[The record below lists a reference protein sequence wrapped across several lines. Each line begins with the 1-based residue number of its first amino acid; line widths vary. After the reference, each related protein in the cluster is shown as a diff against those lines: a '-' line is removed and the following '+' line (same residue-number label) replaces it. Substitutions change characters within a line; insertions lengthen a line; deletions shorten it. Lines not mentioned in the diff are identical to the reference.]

1 MRIFF
6 YTDINIYVENIS
18 KINLKIKEKERMI
31 LMFISVKRLSKQ
43 FRVKVKTK
51 GVLGFLKPKYKTVNA
66 VDNISFDINKG
77 ETVAFIGPN
86 GAGKSTTIKM
96 LTGIIR
102 PTNGEISVAGY
113 SPAEDRQKLAYKIG
127 CMFGQKSQLYLHL
140 SVIDSF
146 KLLASLYDLKSSE
159 IDERIDYI
167 SKLFGIEHLLDL
179 TVRKLSLGQRMICE
193 IAGSILHKP
202 EIIFLDEPTIGLDV
216 IAKHRIRE
224 IITMLNEK
232 ENVTV
237 FLTSHDANDVEA
249 ICKRIIVID
258 HGKVITD
265 NSMEEVKKQYLS
277 KKKVIIY
284 YENDMSG
291 VEIAR
296 EVETRTEYM
305 VEVLVDTKQ
314 ERIAEVISYFIGI
327 GDVTDIQIETTPME
341 DVIKK
346 IYEERV

>member
-1 MRIFF
+1 
-6 YTDINIYVENIS
+6 
-18 KINLKIKEKERMI
+18 
-31 LMFISVKRLSKQ
+31 MFISVRNLDKQ
-43 FRVKVKTK
+43 FKVKVKGK
-51 GVLGFLKPKYKTVNA
+51 GISGVLKSKYKLVNA
-66 VDNISFDINKG
+66 VDNISFDINQG

-96 LTGIIR
+96 LTGIIQ
-102 PTNGEISVAGY
+102 PTKGEISVAGHN
-113 SPAEDRQKLAYKIG
+113 PVEDRKNLAYKIG

-167 SKLFGIEHLLDL
+167 TKLFEIEDLLDL

-193 IAGSILHKP
+193 IAGTIIHKP

-224 IITMLNEK
+224 IIKMLNEK

-258 HGKVITD
+258 HGKVIID
-265 NSMEEVKKQYLS
+265 SSMEDVKKQYLS
-277 KKKVIIY
+277 KKKIVIY
-284 YENDMSG
+284 YDNDISN
-291 VEIAR
+291 VVLTKEI
-296 EVETRTEYM
+296 ETRTEYM
-305 VEVLVDTKQ
+305 IEVLVDITKVK
-314 ERIAEVISYFIGI
+314 ISEVISYFIGI
-327 GDVTDIQIETTPME
+327 GNVTDVQIETTPME
-341 DVIKK
+341 EVIKN
-346 IYEERV
+346 IYEERI

>member
-1 MRIFF
+1 
-6 YTDINIYVENIS
+6 
-18 KINLKIKEKERMI
+18 
-31 LMFISVKRLSKQ
+31 MFISVKNLSKQ
-43 FRVKVKTK
+43 FNAKVKTK
-51 GVLGFLKPKYKTVNA
+51 GIWGVFKSKYKQVDA
-66 VDNISFDINKG
+66 VDNISFAIDKG

-102 PTNGEISVAGY
+102 PSSGEISVAGY
-113 SPAEDRQKLAYKIG
+113 NPISDRQQLAYKIG

-159 IDERIDYI
+159 IDERINYI
-167 SKLFGIEHLLDL
+167 AKLFEIEHLLDS

-202 EIIFLDEPTIGLDV
+202 EVIFLDEPTIGLDV

-224 IITMLNEK
+224 IITTLNEK

-237 FLTSHDANDVEA
+237 FLTSHDASDVEA

-258 HGKVITD
+258 HGRVIID
-265 NSMEEVKKQYLS
+265 SKMEEVKKHYLS
-277 KKKVIIY
+277 NKKVIIY
-284 YENDMSG
+284 YDNDISD
-291 VEIAR
+291 VKITR
-296 EVETRTEYM
+296 DVETRNEYM
-305 VEVLVDTKQ
+305 IEVLVDIKTEK
-314 ERIAEVISYFIGI
+314 IADVISYFIGI

-341 DVIKK
+341 DIIKN
-346 IYEERV
+346 IYEERI

>member
-1 MRIFF
+1 
-6 YTDINIYVENIS
+6 
-18 KINLKIKEKERMI
+18 
-31 LMFISVKRLSKQ
+31 MFIEVKNLTKK
-43 FRVKVKTK
+43 FKMKLKTAGIK
-51 GVLGFLKPKYKTVNA
+51 GFFKPEMKELVA
-66 VDNISFDINKG
+66 VDNISFSINKG

-96 LTGIIR
+96 LTGIIQ
-102 PTNGEISVAGY
+102 PTGGEVSVAGF
-113 SPAEDRQKLAYKIG
+113 SPVDNRQKLAYKIG

-159 IDERIDYI
+159 IDDRIKYI
-167 SKLFGIEHLLDL
+167 AKLFEIEHLLDK

-193 IAGSILHKP
+193 IAGTIIHKP

-249 ICKRIIVID
+249 MCKRMIVID
-258 HGKVITD
+258 HGRVIID
-265 NSMEEVKKQYLS
+265 SKMEDVKKQYLS
-277 KKKVIIY
+277 KKKVVIY
-284 YENDMSG
+284 YDDDISN
-291 VEIAR
+291 VEITKKVEAR
-296 EVETRTEYM
+296 DEYM
-305 VEVLVDTKQ
+305 IEILVDTKVDK
-314 ERIAEVISYFIGI
+314 IADILSYFIGL
-327 GDVTDIQIETTPME
+327 GNVKDIQIETTPME
-341 DVIKK
+341 EVIKN
-346 IYEERV
+346 IYEEMS

>member
-1 MRIFF
+1 
-6 YTDINIYVENIS
+6 
-18 KINLKIKEKERMI
+18 
-31 LMFISVKRLSKQ
+31 MFIVAEKLSKV
-43 FRVKVKTK
+43 FKVKVKTAGIK
-51 GVLGFLKPKYKTVNA
+51 GFFNPKYKEMVA
-66 VDNISFDINKG
+66 VDNISFAINRG

-96 LTGIIR
+96 LTGIIQSSK
-102 PTNGEISVAGY
+102 GGISVAGY
-113 SPAEDRQKLAYKIG
+113 SPVDDRQKLAYKIG

-159 IDERIDYI
+159 IDERISYI
-167 SKLFGIEHLLDL
+167 AKLFEIEHLLNS
-179 TVRKLSLGQRMICE
+179 VVKKLSLGQRMICE
-193 IAGSILHKP
+193 IAGAIIHKP

-216 IAKHRIRE
+216 IVKHKIRE

-249 ICKRIIVID
+249 ICKRMIVID
-258 HGKVITD
+258 HGKVIID
-265 NSMEEVKKQYLS
+265 SSMEDIKKQYLS

-284 YENDMSG
+284 YDNDISN
-291 VEIAR
+291 VEITR
-296 EVETRTEYM
+296 NVDIRTEYTI
-305 VEVLVDTKQ
+305 EVLIDTRK
-314 ERIAEVISYFIGI
+314 EKISEIISYFISI
-327 GDVTDIQIETTPME
+327 GNVTDIQIETTPME

-346 IYEERV
+346 IYEERI